1 MIWPEIPILLPQS
14 RMERVQLLVEEKK
27 KKAVWT
33 PQKWLKTSAGLL
45 FKNIAWCDSN
55 VSRNNTATFGSDV
68 LFMVGYRCVR
78 RRNIKPSLLLRVVPC
93 WSVVS
98 GPCDVQCTIASDKV
112 NKQILG
118 IWKVA
123 FSFHAQSRS

>member
-27 KKAVWT
+27 KAVLT

-78 RRNIKPSLLLRVVPC
+78 RRCCCGLFRVGLLC
-93 WSVVS
+93 
-98 GPCDVQCTIASDKV
+98 
-112 NKQILG
+112 LG
-118 IWKVA
+118 HVM
-123 FSFHAQSRS
+123 FSALLHQTK

>member
-1 MIWPEIPILLPQS
+1 MAE
-14 RMERVQLLVEEKK
+14 
-27 KKAVWT
+27 
-33 PQKWLKTSAGLL
+33 
-45 FKNIAWCDSN
+45 N
-55 VSRNNTATFGSDV
+55 
-68 LFMVGYRCVR
+68 VR
-78 RRNIKPSLLLRVVPC
+78 RAYFLKISPGVTPTCLGITPPRLVQMSNFGLIYGWLPLCEATLLLRVVPC